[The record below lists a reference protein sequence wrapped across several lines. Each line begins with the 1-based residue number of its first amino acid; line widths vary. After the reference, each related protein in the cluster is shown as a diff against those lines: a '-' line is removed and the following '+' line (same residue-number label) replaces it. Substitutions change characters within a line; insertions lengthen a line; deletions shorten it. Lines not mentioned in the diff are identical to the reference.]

1 MDAPRPKYDPRKDPV
16 IREIRILM
24 VFAVFV
30 IIWSWAAA
38 TAIIALLLR

>member
-16 IREIRILM
+16 IREIRILRI
-24 VFAVFV
+24 VV
-30 IIWSWAAA
+30 ITVNIATVSVA